1 MAFPFRR
8 ISPSVIRSATLPSG
22 PDPRNAHRT
31 ACRRFRASPGRRTN
45 SRLCWRAPRAIG
57 SAALDPLTNR
67 LRGFAVSRLAADEA
81 EILTIAVDPAWRRRG
96 VGRDLM
102 REHVQRAALAG
113 AGTLFLE
120 VDADKLLPI
129 DTALSSPGF
138 VKVGERAGY
147 YRRPDGKPATALV
160 MRRNLT

>member
-8 ISPSVIRSATLPSG
+8 ISPSVIRSLRADRSEECAAVHAAAF
-22 PDPRNAHRT
+22 AHPWSVGEFAALLT
-31 ACRRFRASPGRRTN
+31 SAS
-45 SRLCWRAPRAIG
+45 AIG

-67 LRGFAVSRLAADEA
+67 LRGFALSRLAADEA
-81 EILTIAVDPAWRRRG
+81 EILTIAVDPGWRHRG

-102 REHVQRAALAG
+102 REHVQRAALTG
-113 AGTLFLE
+113 AKAMFLE
-120 VDADKLLPI
+120 VDADNVAAIKLYNRF
-129 DTALSSPGF
+129 GF
-138 VKVGERAGY
+138 VKVGERSGY

>member
-1 MAFPFRR
+1 MALPFRR
-8 ISPSVIRSATLPSG
+8 ISPSVIRSLRADRSEECAAVHAAAF
-22 PDPRNAHRT
+22 AHPWPADEFAALLRS
-31 ACRRFRASPGRRTN
+31 AST
-45 SRLCWRAPRAIG
+45 IG

-120 VDADKLLPI
+120 VDADNVPAIKLYHRF
-129 DTALSSPGF
+129 GF